1 MKGTPREVSPGQD
14 ESTERLPILLENLCF
29 PALGERQSC
38 ALEAPQRLGLYPS
51 SPRQPRPVPLLQEDT
66 ATALQRLVDLTASRV
81 TPVRS
86 LRAHYRL
93 IRRLGSGSYGH
104 VLLARPR
111 QGGECGHRR
120 ADPRMAPS

>member
-51 SPRQPRPVPLLQEDT
+51 SPRQPRPVPLLWFPQQNSHPW
-66 ATALQRLVDLTASRV
+66 AISPCPPGFYLVDTLTVNLLEPPKEPHS
-81 TPVRS
+81 PKRS
-86 LRAHYRL
+86 LK
-93 IRRLGSGSYGH
+93 
-104 VLLARPR
+104 P
-111 QGGECGHRR
+111 
-120 ADPRMAPS
+120 